1 MFENGTYST
10 NTQSFIGFVQQGKI
24 FDSYGKQLGVT
35 SDEYNKAI
43 DTAKGFE
50 KILYEKGILQKP
62 KTPEEINQEL
72 QATLKQTQDMMA
84 SMAQSIAS
92 LNNEVK
98 SLKDQQNEQTSDNE
112 SGGAISKSGQD
123 ASGKQSV

>member
-24 FDSYGKQLGVT
+24 FNSYGQQLGVT

-72 QATLKQTQDMMA
+72 QATLKQTQNMMA

-98 SLKDQQNEQTSDNE
+98 SLKDQQNEQTDNNE
-112 SGGAISKSGQD
+112 SGKSLYKSGKP
-123 ASGKQSV
+123 ANCKQSF

>member
-1 MFENGTYST
+1 MFENT
-10 NTQSFIGFVQQGKI
+10 NTQSFIGYVQQGKI
-24 FDSYGKQLGVT
+24 FNSFGQQLGVT

-43 DTAKGFE
+43 ETAKGFE
-50 KILYEKGILQKP
+50 NILYDKGILQKP

-72 QATLKQTQDMMA
+72 QQTLKQTQDMMA

-98 SLKDQQNEQTSDNE
+98 TLKDQKNEQTDNNE
-112 SGGAISKSGQD
+112 SGKSLYKPGKN
-123 ASGKQSV
+123 ANGKQSV